1 MSTYFAFKLAE
12 PVQQRI
18 DELLKNLDARVG
30 APQHDLHT
38 QVSIEM
44 ADEVMRVCV
53 EEIIARFQAGGA
65 GEGAGVLHT
74 LLGILKST
82 SHMLIRQL
90 LGKTG
95 NDEVN
100 RMAGFLRDRRHVL
113 SGQVLVGFEVPADV
127 AARFERVFAAI
138 AAGEGESVRGEVQQ
152 AMLAFS
158 DLGLLRFYDDFVAPM
173 QLGFLKRKG
182 SDLGRATISKGMH
195 VAVNKLFPNLGQ
207 KELKV
212 WADYFSTLFVK
223 A

>member
-1 MSTYFAFKLAE
+1 MPTYFAIKLAD
-12 PVQQRI
+12 PVQQRV
-18 DELLKNLDARVG
+18 DELLRNLDAGVS

-38 QVSIEM
+38 RVSIELS
-44 ADEVMRVCV
+44 DEIMRVCV
-53 EEIIARFQAGGA
+53 EEMIARFQAGGD
-65 GEGAGVLHT
+65 GEGAGILHT

-100 RMAGFLRDRRHVL
+100 RMAQFLRDRRHVL
-113 SGQVLVGFEVPADV
+113 NGQVLCGFEMPADL
-127 AARFERVFAAI
+127 AARFDRAFAAI
-138 AAGEGESVRGEVQQ
+138 AAGEGEAQRGDIQQ
-152 AMLAFS
+152 AMLAFA
-158 DLGLLRFYDDFVAPM
+158 DLALARYYDDFVAYM
-173 QLGFLKRKG
+173 NLGFIKRKA

-195 VAVNKLFPNLGQ
+195 VAVNKLFPTLRQ
-207 KELKV
+207 KELQV